1 MSVWPLTLA
10 STRPLLTRLPVGP
23 MNCALPIVP
32 RPWTMALAPSVS
44 VPPPSRLMAP
54 VATVPL
60 PMLRVALS
68 KVWLPPPKPMREPLL
83 AAVVATLITPG
94 LAPASVS
101 TVRPLVMR
109 TAPGP
114 PPRSTTLS
122 VPRTVTPLSRLLV
135 LVNCSPL
142 APANCKVPPLIV
154 PPFMRI
160 EPVAAEK
167 LSVPAR
173 FIVPVRLSAPPA
185 LLSKVPSAVLLKVPP
200 RLIVLAASATWK
212 RPLLLQ
218 AAVGCSV
225 RMPPPLARR
234 TLLLVSAVPL

>member
-1 MSVWPLTLA
+1 M
-10 STRPLLTRLPVGP
+10 
-23 MNCALPIVP
+23 
-32 RPWTMALAPSVS
+32 
-44 VPPPSRLMAP
+44 
-54 VATVPL
+54 
-60 PMLRVALS
+60 
-68 KVWLPPPKPMREPLL
+68 
-83 AAVVATLITPG
+83 
-94 LAPASVS
+94 
-101 TVRPLVMR
+101 
-109 TAPGP
+109 
-114 PPRSTTLS
+114 
-122 VPRTVTPLSRLLV
+122 
-135 LVNCSPL
+135 
-142 APANCKVPPLIV
+142 IV